1 MEYDRKTIRVAAAVI
16 IDEDR
21 IFATARGYGEYK
33 GWWEFPGGKLEEGE
47 TAEEA
52 VAREIWEELNTEIN
66 VGERIQTVEYDYPK
80 FHLSMDCFL
89 CTVKKGDLVL
99 KEAQEARW
107 LSSEDIDSVAWLPAD
122 LGLIETLKRLLQ
134 QRQASADI
142 RS

>member
-1 MEYDRKTIRVAAAVI
+1 M
-16 IDEDR
+16 
-21 IFATARGYGEYK
+21 
-33 GWWEFPGGKLEEGE
+33 
-47 TAEEA
+47 
-52 VAREIWEELNTEIN
+52 AREIWEELNTEIN

>member
-52 VAREIWEELNTEIN
+52 VAREIW
-66 VGERIQTVEYDYPK
+66 
-80 FHLSMDCFL
+80 
-89 CTVKKGDLVL
+89 
-99 KEAQEARW
+99 
-107 LSSEDIDSVAWLPAD
+107 
-122 LGLIETLKRLLQ
+122 
-134 QRQASADI
+134 
-142 RS
+142 